1 MFMHI
6 LIKQSINVNL
16 YNIEINHFFNPKNL
30 ITFLKFFPRIN
41 IYFEKEEEKFNLENS
56 TPQKFCNPI
65 LSFPLKTLQ
74 PMKNPFVFNQLTC
87 KPSSM

>member
-30 ITFLKFFPRIN
+30 ITFLKFFSRIN
-41 IYFEKEEEKFNLENS
+41 IYFEKKKNFKSRKFHPSKILQPNSFFSLENS
-56 TPQKFCNPI
+56 STNEKPFCVQPI
-65 LSFPLKTLQ
+65 N
-74 PMKNPFVFNQLTC
+74 M
-87 KPSSM
+87 

>member
-30 ITFLKFFPRIN
+30 ITFLKFFSRIN
-41 IYFEKEEEKFNLENS
+41 IYFEKEEENL
-56 TPQKFCNPI
+56 I
-65 LSFPLKTLQ
+65 
-74 PMKNPFVFNQLTC
+74 
-87 KPSSM
+87 